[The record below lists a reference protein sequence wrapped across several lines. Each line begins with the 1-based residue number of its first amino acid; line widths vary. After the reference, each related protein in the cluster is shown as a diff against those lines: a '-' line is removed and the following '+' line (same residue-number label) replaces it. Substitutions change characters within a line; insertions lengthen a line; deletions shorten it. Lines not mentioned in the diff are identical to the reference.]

1 MNKNADSELNL
12 IKIPVDDDTKDPI
25 ANFLHE
31 NGVSG
36 LVETETEDGQFIVTY
51 AENDLAVSLISNLKS
66 YLIEI
71 ASFFPN
77 SKIVEPIVSKIAKE
91 NWATK
96 WQDNFQTLHI
106 GKRLIVTPPWKPVSG
121 TDEMVLIIEPAEAF
135 GTGTHETT
143 QGCLVLLE
151 IAFELLGK
159 VNSVLDLGSGSG
171 ILAMAAKKLGA
182 EIVLGID
189 NDPVAVDA
197 AIQNRELNQM
207 NGDVD
212 FKCTSIESIGE
223 PYCLVLANLDLN
235 TFRSYQGQIVE
246 LASEG
251 LIISGLTED
260 QWLEVRDALPNSFKL
275 EKVIAQNDW
284 VSGLF
289 IKTK

>member
-36 LVETETEDGQFIVTY
+36 IVETETEDGQFIVTY
-51 AENDLAVSLISNLKS
+51 AENDLAASLISNLKS

-159 VNSVLDLGSGSG
+159 VNSVP
-171 ILAMAAKKLGA
+171 IW
-182 EIVLGID
+182 
-189 NDPVAVDA
+189 AVDPA
-197 AIQNRELNQM
+197 
-207 NGDVD
+207 
-212 FKCTSIESIGE
+212 F
-223 PYCLVLANLDLN
+223 
-235 TFRSYQGQIVE
+235 
-246 LASEG
+246 
-251 LIISGLTED
+251 
-260 QWLEVRDALPNSFKL
+260 
-275 EKVIAQNDW
+275 
-284 VSGLF
+284 
-289 IKTK
+289 